1 MKTNLTKK
9 QMEIVAKFE
18 PKTAKGTDIGS
29 FFGNKKACA
38 YAFCGGKENYGDGKL
53 YKLGQKAYMEA
64 YDNDETWERLNGVKV
79 AKTSRGSSKKSTSK
93 KAPTN
98 KSLED
103 RVSSLEEKLDLI
115 LAKLG

>member
-1 MKTNLTKK
+1 MKTTLTKK
-9 QMEIVAKFE
+9 QMEIVAKYE

-29 FFGNKKACA
+29 FYGNKKACA
-38 YAFCGGKENYGDGKL
+38 YEFCGGIKKYDEKL

-79 AKTSRGSSKKSTSK
+79 AKTARGSSKKSTNK
-93 KAPTN
+93 KPTT
-98 KSLED
+98 LEA
-103 RVSSLEEKLDLI
+103 RVDALESKLDLI

>member
-64 YDNDETWERLNGVKV
+64 YDNDETWERLNG
-79 AKTSRGSSKKSTSK
+79 AKPKTTARGTSK
-93 KAPTN
+93 KTTSKKTSAP
-98 KSLED
+98 KSLEE
-103 RVSSLEEKLDLI
+103 RVDALESKLDLI

>member
-1 MKTNLTKK
+1 MKTTLTKK
-9 QMEIVAKFE
+9 QMEIVAKYE
-18 PKTAKGTDIGS
+18 PKTAKGTDKGS
-29 FFGNKKACA
+29 FYGNKKACA
-38 YAFCGGKENYGDGKL
+38 YEFCGGKNKYDEKL
-53 YKLGQKAYMEA
+53 YKLGQKAYMDA

-79 AKTSRGSSKKSTSK
+79 AKTSRGSSGKKSTSK
-93 KAPTN
+93 NAP

>member
-1 MKTNLTKK
+1 MKTTLTKK
-9 QMEIVAKFE
+9 QMEIVAKYE
-18 PKTAKGTDIGS
+18 PKTATGKGIGS
-29 FFGNKKACA
+29 FYGNKKACA
-38 YAFCGGKENYGDGKL
+38 YEFCGGKDKFDATKYELGK
-53 YKLGQKAYMEA
+53 KAFMEA

-79 AKTSRGSSKKSTSK
+79 AKTSRGSSGKKSTNK
-93 KAPTN
+93 KSNAP